1 VLRRLPNG
9 VRARDCAATRDLG
22 RVARAEAPPC
32 LASASG
38 SAASASGG
46 SWPSTLPGEQDSSYL
61 PETGGLPGE
70 QGSSYLPET
79 IGLPSQRGS
88 SYGGRRQLGRRIGR
102 LSGHCNGSGSV
113 AVAGGYCCGS
123 GCGWAEVRAACLCR
137 RPYLAPGQR
146 ADSLQRAC
154 GGHQRAAPALDRAR
168 YRGRRPAGERA
179 GQI

>member
-46 SWPSTLPGEQDSSYL
+46 SWPST
-61 PETGGLPGE
+61 LPGE